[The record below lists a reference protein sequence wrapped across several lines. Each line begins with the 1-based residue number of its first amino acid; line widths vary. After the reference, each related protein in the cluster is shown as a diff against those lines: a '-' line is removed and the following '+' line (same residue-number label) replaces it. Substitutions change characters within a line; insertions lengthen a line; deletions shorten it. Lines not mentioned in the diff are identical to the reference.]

1 MFISIVL
8 TLSILVLSCSLY
20 LFSKSAEIRAKTR
33 TEALYTFQI
42 TKQNESILTQINR
55 ISESSIQSEPL
66 HNPID
71 NVEDR
76 LVMDV
81 QITNDQ
87 VEQEEL
93 LLNPATEITN
103 ETLLSIEDLKEVE
116 IDSLSAAFLEKV
128 NAKEDIHTLVDAVSE
143 EEKTTQGSVELE
155 LQEQDTKNSWFN
167 FKEVDLF
174 LCDRPEKGLYYI
186 AGKLIEKI
194 DEYTAFIGDGTADR
208 MFEHQKLSSYEEG
221 DIIIAQISVSN
232 HIWTV
237 LNVWGINDE
246 STYLTESSL
255 GNTHVS

>member
-143 EEKTTQGSVELE
+143 
-155 LQEQDTKNSWFN
+155 
-167 FKEVDLF
+167 
-174 LCDRPEKGLYYI
+174 
-186 AGKLIEKI
+186 
-194 DEYTAFIGDGTADR
+194 
-208 MFEHQKLSSYEEG
+208 
-221 DIIIAQISVSN
+221 
-232 HIWTV
+232 
-237 LNVWGINDE
+237 
-246 STYLTESSL
+246 
-255 GNTHVS
+255 